1 MVTGNGYQSINN
13 SGMGYSPNVNSSIQ
27 RPVMNNWYNPNNQ
40 LNMTNWYNP
49 TAYSAPNQQNSSS
62 IFGRVVNDE
71 SEIMPNEVPMD
82 GSISIFPKSDGSE
95 VIIKSWAQNGTIST
109 MRYVPVIEGD
119 MPNQE
124 NNPFSDIIDRLDRI
138 EKRLNTR
145 KNNNHTSYKK
155 EASNDS
161 ES

>member
-1 MVTGNGYQSINN
+1 MNNTGNVYQPINN
-13 SGMGYSPNVNSSIQ
+13 TNGISGINTGYPIAGPSFSGGSYRNTPTYPYFNTPQ
-27 RPVMNNWYNPNNQ
+27 MQPQNQ
-40 LNMTNWYNP
+40 GTIL
-49 TAYSAPNQQNSSS
+49 
-62 IFGRVVNDE
+62 GRMINDE
-71 SEIMPNEVPMD
+71 SEITPNEVPMD
-82 GSISIFPKSDGSE
+82 GRISVFPKSDGSE

-119 MPNQE
+119 TPNQE

-145 KNNNHTSYKK
+145 KTNNHTSYKK
-155 EASNDS
+155 EVSNES

>member
-1 MVTGNGYQSINN
+1 MNNTGNMYQQFNN
-13 SGMGYSPNVNSSIQ
+13 SNGIGSSMPMMSPTI
-27 RPVMNNWYNPNNQ
+27 PVGSYRSTPTYPYFNTPQMQPQNQ
-40 LNMTNWYNP
+40 G
-49 TAYSAPNQQNSSS
+49 A
-62 IFGRVVNDE
+62 IFGRLVNDE

-109 MRYVPVIEGD
+109 VKYVPVVEGD
-119 MPNQE
+119 TPNQE

-155 EASNDS
+155 EASNES

>member
-1 MVTGNGYQSINN
+1 MNNTGNMYQQFNN
-13 SGMGYSPNVNSSIQ
+13 SNGIGSSMPMMSPTI
-27 RPVMNNWYNPNNQ
+27 PVGSYRSTSTYPYFNTPQMQPQNQ
-40 LNMTNWYNP
+40 G
-49 TAYSAPNQQNSSS
+49 A
-62 IFGRVVNDE
+62 IFGRLVNDE

-95 VIIKSWAQNGTIST
+95 VIIKSWTQNGTIST

-119 MPNQE
+119 MSNQE